1 MTNSKTSLPFRNYKP
16 KRSKVQKRTRYQ
28 EYKSELRRDFKK
40 KCGYCCDPDEFCGG
54 MQGFH
59 IDHFAPKSKFP
70 NLKSKYC
77 NLVYSCPFCN
87 GAKSAKW
94 VGNDSSISHDGNKG
108 FIDPCNSEYDRHL
121 KRNANGQ
128 ILGRTNLGDYMV
140 EHLDL
145 SLLRHQYCW
154 LSQRFRENRDKLL
167 SLIPKHGWNG

>member
-1 MTNSKTSLPFRNYKP
+1 MTNSKASLPFRNYKP

-70 NLKSKYC
+70 NLISKYC

-128 ILGRTNLGDYMV
+128 ILGRTNWETIWWSIWICLCFVINIVGY
-140 EHLDL
+140 H
-145 SLLRHQYCW
+145 
-154 LSQRFRENRDKLL
+154 RDFVKIETNFCL
-167 SLIPKHGWNG
+167 